1 MPNNSV
7 PEEGWQYEAAGKS
20 KFRMDEKLTLR
31 LSPFGTKADMPGR
44 IGNVS

>member
-1 MPNNSV
+1 M
-7 PEEGWQYEAAGKS
+7 A
-20 KFRMDEKLTLR
+20 EKLTLR